1 MVNEKQFIEI
11 LKSKGLKITNQ
22 RLLILEVLANANGK
36 HYSTEE
42 IYDLVKLTYPEIGLA
57 TVYRTIQ
64 LLLDLEI
71 IDKINFD
78 DGFVRYELS
87 EQLEN
92 NSSKHQHHHLICKA
106 CGQVFSFKEDL
117 LELLEEKIKKEMGF
131 QISNHE
137 VKFYGYCKS
146 CQDKNG
152 GVFVEER

>member
-22 RLLILEVLANANGK
+22 RLLVLEVLAGANGK

-87 EQLEN
+87 EQLEEQ
-92 NSSKHQHHHLICKA
+92 SKHQHHHLICKK

-117 LELLEEKIKKEMGF
+117 LDLLEEKIKKEMGF